1 MPRSNG
7 RSTGDIGALVD
18 PDRVHRRVY
27 IDPDIFELEMDRIW
41 DRAWIYVGH
50 ESQVKKPGDFF
61 RTEIGRHPV
70 ILTRH
75 DDGEVHVLFNRCA
88 HKGAEVVRDRQGNAR
103 FFFCSYHGW
112 TYRTDGSL
120 EALPLP
126 DGYDGTS
133 MKLGDP
139 EFGLKAVPRV
149 ASHRGFVFA
158 SLAADGPDLATFL
171 GEAVNGLDNM
181 CDRAPDGEVEAIGTC
196 ARTVQHS
203 NWKFF
208 LENQLDGVHAGI
220 THQSGTDAGRAV
232 AEAYLVGKRQ
242 PFILRAL
249 QAQSPPDPKSV
260 WPKLNTANY
269 PRGHSFMDAYQESRG
284 DDPEVIEYEA
294 LMRERHGAVRAEK
307 ILSRDF
313 HHTVVYP
320 CLSIHSTFQQLR
332 VVKPQ
337 AVDRTLMDIWHFRL
351 KGAPK
356 AYHRRHVMVSNNVN
370 TPATVIG
377 ADDYENWFRCHQGLK
392 AAAQDWV
399 SIHRD
404 YGNDEQRGDVV
415 YSKMGTSEVFQR
427 NQYAAWLDLY
437 DDAGLTVSERRP
449 PVPPGRPRRG
459 GRSLMATHLS
469 SGDIRALI
477 EPDRVHKG
485 VYIDPGLFELEMERL
500 WGRAWIYVGHESQV
514 PNTGDFFRTEIG
526 PHPVIMV
533 RHDDGKV
540 HVLYNR
546 CAHKGAEVVRA
557 RAGNVKF
564 FYCSYHGW
572 TYRTDGS
579 LESLPLADGYNGTEL
594 KFGDPEYGLKP
605 VAQVDS
611 YRGFVFAKLSG
622 GGPDLRSFLGEAADG
637 FDDMVE
643 RAPDGELE
651 AFGTCARTIQRSN
664 WKFFFENQ
672 LDGVHAG
679 ITHQSSTDAAK
690 EVAKARYGD
699 NEEQTLAM
707 RMLQAQAP
715 PDPKS
720 FWVELNQANFPNGH
734 ANFLGYQSARGT
746 DPVTLEY
753 EDLMRERHGEE
764 RAEKILSRNFHH
776 TIIYPCLSIQ
786 GAFQQLRVIKPIAVD
801 RTLMEIWHFRLKGA
815 PAAFTRRNMTY
826 SNIVNSPA
834 TIVSCDDYENWYR
847 CHEGLKAQAQDWVSV
862 HRDYGSDVEDGGIM
876 RSTVG
881 TSEVFQRRQY
891 ETWREYMTAA

>member
-1 MPRSNG
+1 
-7 RSTGDIGALVD
+7 
-18 PDRVHRRVY
+18 
-27 IDPDIFELEMDRIW
+27 
-41 DRAWIYVGH
+41 
-50 ESQVKKPGDFF
+50 
-61 RTEIGRHPV
+61 
-70 ILTRH
+70 
-75 DDGEVHVLFNRCA
+75 
-88 HKGAEVVRDRQGNAR
+88 
-103 FFFCSYHGW
+103 
-112 TYRTDGSL
+112 
-120 EALPLP
+120 
-126 DGYDGTS
+126 
-133 MKLGDP
+133 
-139 EFGLKAVPRV
+139 
-149 ASHRGFVFA
+149 
-158 SLAADGPDLATFL
+158 
-171 GEAVNGLDNM
+171 
-181 CDRAPDGEVEAIGTC
+181 
-196 ARTVQHS
+196 
-203 NWKFF
+203 
-208 LENQLDGVHAGI
+208 
-220 THQSGTDAGRAV
+220 
-232 AEAYLVGKRQ
+232 
-242 PFILRAL
+242 
-249 QAQSPPDPKSV
+249 
-260 WPKLNTANY
+260 
-269 PRGHSFMDAYQESRG
+269 
-284 DDPEVIEYEA
+284 
-294 LMRERHGAVRAEK
+294 
-307 ILSRDF
+307 
-313 HHTVVYP
+313 
-320 CLSIHSTFQQLR
+320 
-332 VVKPQ
+332 
-337 AVDRTLMDIWHFRL
+337 
-351 KGAPK
+351 
-356 AYHRRHVMVSNNVN
+356 
-370 TPATVIG
+370 
-377 ADDYENWFRCHQGLK
+377 
-392 AAAQDWV
+392 
-399 SIHRD
+399 
-404 YGNDEQRGDVV
+404 
-415 YSKMGTSEVFQR
+415 
-427 NQYAAWLDLY
+427 
-437 DDAGLTVSERRP
+437 
-449 PVPPGRPRRG
+449 
-459 GRSLMATHLS
+459 MATHLS